1 MRNNLTK
8 NEDTNPL
15 LYLFRKMLE
24 YSPGNKKRVFRF
36 WGMFIVANLIALII
50 DPLIIAQMFTI
61 ITSEGVTESNFK
73 TLLLLLGA
81 TLVVDVVFWAFHGPA
96 RVQERANS
104 FGVRAQYRKHL
115 LKGVLTLPLKWHT
128 DHHSGDT
135 IDKIEKGANALY
147 DFSGTSFETINSAI
161 TLIVSYG
168 MLIYLSPSSALI
180 VLGVFIVSI
189 LITMRFDKVIIQ
201 QYKALNHAENAISE
215 SVVDT
220 ITNITTV
227 VILRVERLLF
237 RVISKKIEDPFALF
251 KQHITLNEI
260 KWFLTNMCCGV
271 MIVLVLGIYFFQN
284 IGVEKGLLAGTLY
297 LLFNYL
303 REVSD
308 LFYRF
313 TMKYGDMLNKRSKV
327 SNSEELAEDFIEE
340 EFTNHTLPT
349 NWKTLS
355 IENLTFSYENG
366 EGPLHLEDISLTI
379 EKGKRIALIGETG
392 SGKTTFL
399 KVLGDLYH
407 PKDITLSVDGTLLK
421 EGFGSIGQAIALVP
435 QDPEILSSTVR
446 ENITLH
452 APYDDVLIEKYVQMA
467 CFGEVLSEL
476 PLGLA
481 TPTKENGADLSTG
494 QRQRLAL
501 TRGLLLCHDKDILLL
516 DEPTSN
522 LDPIVERKVYEN
534 IFEGYNGKTIIST
547 IHRYHLLPLFD
558 NIYVFDKGRIIESGT
573 FSELIASSEK
583 FRVMCG
589 ENFTQKITN

>member
-15 LYLFRKMLE
+15 LYLFGKMLE
-24 YSPGNKKRVFRF
+24 YSPGNKKRVFQF
-36 WGMFIVANLIALII
+36 WGMFIVANLIELII

-61 ITSEGVTESNFK
+61 ITSEGVTGSNFK

-237 RVISKKIEDPFALF
+237 RVISKKIEDPFPLF

-260 KWFLTNMCCGV
+260 KWFLTNLCCGV

-340 EFTNHTLPT
+340 EFTNHTLPA

-366 EGPLHLEDISLTI
+366 EGSLHLEDISLSFK
-379 EKGKRIALIGETG
+379 KGERIALVGKTG

-399 KVLGDLYH
+399 KVLGDLHH
-407 PKDITLSVDGTLLK
+407 PRKITLSVDGVPL
-421 EGFGSIGQAIALVP
+421 ENGFKSIGQAIALVP
-435 QDPEILSSTVR
+435 QDPEILSSTIR

-452 APYDDVLIEKYVQMA
+452 ATYDDALIEKCIEMA
-467 CFGEVLSEL
+467 CFSDDVNSL
-476 PLGLA
+476 PQGLE
-481 TPTKENGADLSTG
+481 TSMKEKGLNISGG
-494 QRQRLAL
+494 QQQRLAL
-501 TRGLLLCHDKDILLL
+501 ARGFLACHNKGIVLL
-516 DEPTSN
+516 DEPTSS
-522 LDPIVERKVYEN
+522 LDPLTEAKVYDN
-534 IFEGYNGKTIIST
+534 IFEEFKGKTIIST
-547 IHRYHLLPLFD
+547 VHHFHLLPRFD
-558 NIYVFDKGRIIESGT
+558 KIYFFDKGRIIGSGT
-573 FSELIASSEK
+573 FSELIASSAT
-583 FRVMCG
+583 FRKMCG
-589 ENFTQKITN
+589 ENFTQKVTN